1 LANADI
7 TTAEQDTDPAGHAGA
22 LDLILTQAGLS
33 PLQRF
38 VPGLAGV
45 RFASHLAR
53 RPGTVGRRARSLAG
67 ELARVATGASQVAPA
82 KRDRRFTDEAWS
94 GNPFLRR
101 LVQAY
106 LATGETV
113 GTLIDD
119 AELDWEDEER
129 VGLVVDNLVQ
139 ALAPS
144 NNPFLNPA
152 AWKTAIDT
160 GGASLVRGARH
171 LVDDMST
178 APRIPSSVPPG
189 AFEVGRDLAV
199 TPGAVVF
206 RTDVFELIQ
215 YAPQTTQVERTPLL
229 IVPPTINKYY
239 IADLAPGRSYVE
251 YLVQQGQQVLI
262 MSWRNP
268 DARHQAWDLDTYGE
282 AVLAALDATQRI
294 THHDRAH
301 LMGVCAGGIITSM
314 VMAHLA
320 AEGTL
325 EDQVASLSFAVTL
338 LDQEHAGTTGAMVDE
353 QVAAV
358 AVAASQARGYL
369 DGRKLAEVF
378 AWLRPNDLIWNYW
391 VNNYLQG
398 KTPPKFDILHW
409 NGDST
414 RMAAGLHRDFMEIA
428 LQNQLTVPGD
438 ASMLGTPVDLRK
450 VTVDNYVTAGI
461 ADHICPWESCYQTSQ
476 LLGGDTRFVL
486 STSGHIASIVN
497 PPTNEKA
504 RFQINDE
511 TPPDAEAWLADAAT
525 QQGSWWPD
533 HVAWLRAR
541 GDGDKRKPNRLG
553 AAGFDE
559 LDPAPGTYVLDS

>member
-1 LANADI
+1 MASAV
-7 TTAEQDTDPAGHAGA
+7 TTTDHETDPAGSAGA
-22 LDLILTQAGLS
+22 LDLVLTQAGLS

-38 VPGLAGV
+38 VPGLSGV
-45 RFASHLAR
+45 RFAARLAGQPRTVAR
-53 RPGTVGRRARSLAG
+53 RGASLAL
-67 ELARVATGASQVAPA
+67 ELGRIAAGVSTLSPSR
-82 KRDRRFTDEAWS
+82 RDRRFRDDAWS
-94 GNPFLRR
+94 GNPTLRR

-106 LATGETV
+106 LATGETLE
-113 GTLIDD
+113 TLLAD
-119 AELDWEDEER
+119 ADLDWEDEER
-129 VGLVVDNLVQ
+129 VGLVLDNLIQ

-144 NNPFLNPA
+144 NNPFLNPS

-160 GGASLVRGARH
+160 GGASFVRGVRH
-171 LVDDMST
+171 LVDDMATS
-178 APRIPSSVPPG
+178 PRIPSSVPPG

-199 TPGAVVF
+199 TPGAVIL

-215 YAPQTTQVERTPLL
+215 YTPQTPQVQRTPLL

-239 IADLAPGRSYVE
+239 IADLAPGRSFVE
-251 YLVQQGQQVLI
+251 YLVQQGHQVLI

-268 DARHQAWDLDTYGE
+268 DARHAAWDLDTYGE
-282 AVLAALDATQRI
+282 AVLTALDATKRI
-294 THHDRAH
+294 THHDRVH
-301 LMGVCAGGIITSM
+301 LLGVCAGGIITAM
-314 VMAHLA
+314 VLAHLA
-320 AEGTL
+320 AEGSL
-325 EDQVASLSFAVTL
+325 DEQVATANFAVTL

-414 RMAAGLHRDFMEIA
+414 RMTAGLHRDFMDIA
-428 LQNQLTVPGD
+428 LQNQLTVPGT
-438 ASMLGTPVDLRK
+438 ACVLGTPVDLRT
-450 VTVDNYVTAGI
+450 VTLDSYVTAGI
-461 ADHICPWESCYQTSQ
+461 ADHICPWESCYQTTQ
-476 LLGGDTRFVL
+476 LLGGRTRFVL

-497 PPTNEKA
+497 PPGNPKA
-504 RFQINDE
+504 QFQVSEHNPED
-511 TPPDAEAWLADAAT
+511 PGAWVEQAST

-533 HVAWLRAR
+533 FVAWLEAR
-541 GDGDKRKPNRLG
+541 GDGTKRKPNRLG